1 MQQNETLEKDTT
13 LALALASGTSIA
25 DAATK
30 IGVCRQTVYRK
41 LEEPDFARLVCEF
54 RDKLIA
60 VALGRIADNLT
71 RAADALAGLL
81 DSSEPHIRIRA
92 ARALFSM
99 GVRLRDSLD
108 LTARMRAV
116 ETELAARRGVMP

>member
-1 MQQNETLEKDTT
+1 MEQNETLDKDTV
-13 LALALASGTSIA
+13 LALALASGVSVTE
-25 DAATK
+25 AAANV
-30 IGVCRQTVYRK
+30 GVGRATVYRK
-41 LEEPDFARLVCEF
+41 LDHPDFARLVWEF

-81 DSSEPHIRIRA
+81 DSPEPHIRIRA

-99 GVRLRDSLD
+99 GVRLRDSID
-108 LTARMRAV
+108 MTARMRAF
-116 ETELAARRGVMP
+116 EAELAVRQGAMP

>member
-1 MQQNETLEKDTT
+1 MEQNETLEKDTV
-13 LALALASGTSIA
+13 LALAIASGTSIA
-25 DAATK
+25 DAAVK
-30 IGVCRQTVYRK
+30 VGVGRTTIYRK
-41 LEEPDFARLVCEF
+41 LENPDFVRLVCEF

-81 DSSEPHIRIRA
+81 DSPEPHIRIRA

-99 GVRLRDSLD
+99 GIRLRDSID
-108 LTARMRAV
+108 LTARVRTV
-116 ETELAARRGVMP
+116 ETELARKGATP

>member
-1 MQQNETLEKDTT
+1 MEQNETLDKDTT
-13 LALALASGTSIA
+13 IALALASGASVTE
-25 DAATK
+25 AAANA
-30 IGVCRQTVYRK
+30 GVGRATVYRK
-41 LEEPDFARLVCEF
+41 LDHPDFARQVWEF

-81 DSSEPHIRIRA
+81 DSPEPHIRIRA

-99 GVRLRDSLD
+99 GLRLRDSID
-108 LTARMRAV
+108 VTARMRAI
-116 ETELAARRGVMP
+116 EAELAVQQGGMP

>member
-1 MQQNETLEKDTT
+1 MEQNETLEKDTV
-13 LALALASGTSIA
+13 LALTIASGTSIA
-25 DAATK
+25 DAAVK
-30 IGVCRQTVYRK
+30 VGVGRTTIYRK
-41 LEEPDFARLVCEF
+41 LENPDFARLVCEF

-81 DSSEPHIRIRA
+81 DAPEPYIRIRA

-99 GVRLRDSLD
+99 GIRLRDSID
-108 LTARMRAV
+108 LTTRLRAV
-116 ETELAARRGVMP
+116 EAELARKGVMP